1 MSREMKK
8 YRLRATRRPM
18 RNEYVASAAR
28 VVDERGRSGYC
39 YIGFDEPLVDAVGS
53 KLPRGVAPFDPAYL
67 SITYDWIKQVWVIA
81 ARYIA
86 DDVFAIMW
94 ETATKPS
101 WLKYTSYEDQ
111 NDHSATDASHSL
123 RPLPV
128 YRFADR
134 TAYA

>member
-39 YIGFDEPLVDAVGS
+39 YIGFDEPFVNAIGG
-53 KLPRGVAPFDPAYL
+53 KLPRGVATYDPAYV
-67 SITYDWIKQVWVIA
+67 SVVYDWIKKAWVVA
-81 ARYIA
+81 ARYLT
-86 DDVFAIMW
+86 DDVFAILW
-94 ETATKPS
+94 ETAEKPS
-101 WLKYTSYEDQ
+101 WLKYTSYEEKNESSPQ
-111 NDHSATDASHSL
+111 VQSANT

-128 YRFADR
+128 YQFADR
-134 TAYA
+134 PAHA

>member
-67 SITYDWIKQVWVIA
+67 TVTYDWIKKAWVVA
-81 ARYIA
+81 ARYIV
-86 DDVFAIMW
+86 DDVFTILW
-94 ETATKPS
+94 ETADKPS

-111 NDHSATDASHSL
+111 HDSSEKVASNNL

-128 YRFADR
+128 YQFADR
-134 TAYA
+134 PAYA